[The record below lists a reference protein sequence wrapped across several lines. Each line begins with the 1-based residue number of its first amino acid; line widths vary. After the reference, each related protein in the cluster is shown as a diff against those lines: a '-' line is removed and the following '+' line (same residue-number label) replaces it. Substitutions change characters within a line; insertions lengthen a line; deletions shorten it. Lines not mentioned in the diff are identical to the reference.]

1 MNRSLR
7 FLKEKQL
14 ITFCTSL
21 HSCIIC
27 CKLFKEAH
35 DTAAHKN
42 SYKSKL
48 YELTSVSLANGKLM
62 ERGGLKKMIEH

>member
-1 MNRSLR
+1 MNRSLK

-14 ITFCTSL
+14 ITFCTPL

-48 YELTSVSLANGKLM
+48 HELTSVSLANGKLM
-62 ERGGLKKMIEH
+62 ERGLRKND